1 METSNSLVFFE
12 KEEKN
17 IATGEAS
24 PEQKKMKKTDP
35 PKVPQKC
42 EIDPGFFKPFF

>member
-12 KEEKN
+12 KEEEKN

-24 PEQKKMKKTDP
+24 KKMKKTDP
-35 PKVPQKC
+35 PKVPQKY
-42 EIDPGFFKPFF
+42 EIDPRFFKPFF